1 MDTNATKKRR
11 SFLLGATLGGV
22 GAAAAVIAGGG
33 AKEVVNAVA
42 DVSPTKTKGYHVT
55 PHIEQYYDTTR
66 I

>member
-22 GAAAAVIAGGG
+22 GAAAAVIAGGRVEEV
-33 AKEVVNAVA
+33 AKAVA
-42 DVSPTKTKGYHVT
+42 DTRPTKTKGYHVT